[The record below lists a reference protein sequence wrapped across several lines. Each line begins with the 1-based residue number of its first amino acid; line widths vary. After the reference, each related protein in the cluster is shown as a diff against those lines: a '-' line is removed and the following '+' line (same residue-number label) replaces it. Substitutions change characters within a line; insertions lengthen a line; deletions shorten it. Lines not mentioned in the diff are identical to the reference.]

1 MRFHTA
7 LVIALLLGVQLH
19 AHHSGIMFDPMKQVT
34 LKGTV
39 KEFVFTNPHVTI
51 LITVTDDK
59 GQAVDWSI
67 EAASTQALVRSG
79 WRRSSLKFGDTV
91 TIVGRPLK
99 DGRPG
104 AAAGAGDARRRD
116 RAGTKWPELL
126 RSEAHRGLR

>member
-1 MRFHTA
+1 MMRFHTA
-7 LVIALLLGVQLH
+7 LIVAFLLSIPLQ
-19 AHHSGIMFDPMKQVT
+19 AHHSGIMFDSTKQVT
-34 LKGTV
+34 LKGTI
-39 KEFVFTNPHVTI
+39 KEFIFANPHVSI

-79 WRRSSLKFGDTV
+79 WRKSSLKFGDSV

-104 AAAGAGDARRRD
+104 AQLVQVTLADGTELGRSGANF
-116 RAGTKWPELL
+116 
-126 RSEAHRGLR
+126 

>member
-1 MRFHTA
+1 MRLPAA
-7 LVIALLLGVQLH
+7 LVVALLLGTPLQ

-34 LKGTV
+34 LKGTI

-51 LITVTDDK
+51 VITVTDDK
-59 GQAVDWSI
+59 GQAVDWNI

-79 WRRSSLKFGDTV
+79 WRRSSLKFGDRV

-104 AAAGAGDARRRD
+104 AVLVQATLAD
-116 RAGTKWPELL
+116 GTELG
-126 RSEAHRGLR
+126 RSGPNF

>member
-1 MRFHTA
+1 MRLHTA

-19 AHHSGIMFDPMKQVT
+19 AHHSGIMFDPTKQVT
-34 LKGTV
+34 LKGTI
-39 KEFVFTNPHVTI
+39 KEFIFTNPHVTI

-59 GQAVDWSI
+59 GRAVDWSI

-104 AAAGAGDARRRD
+104 ATLVQVTLAD
-116 RAGTKWPELL
+116 GTELG
-126 RSEAHRGLR
+126 RSGPNF

>member
-7 LVIALLLGVQLH
+7 LVIAFLLGAQLQ
-19 AHHSGIMFDPMKQVT
+19 AHHSGIMFDPVKQVT
-34 LKGTV
+34 LKGTI
-39 KEFVFTNPHVTI
+39 KEYVFTNPHVTI
-51 LITVTDDK
+51 VITVTDDK

-79 WRRSSLKFGDTV
+79 WRKSSLKFGDAV

-104 AAAGAGDARRRD
+104 AVLVQVTLAD
-116 RAGTKWPELL
+116 GTELG
-126 RSEAHRGLR
+126 RSGPNF

>member
-19 AHHSGIMFDPMKQVT
+19 AHHSGIMFDPTKQVT

-51 LITVTDDK
+51 LITVIDDK

-79 WRRSSLKFGDTV
+79 WRKSSLKFGDTV

-104 AAAGAGDARRRD
+104 AQLVQVTLADGTELGRSGANF
-116 RAGTKWPELL
+116 
-126 RSEAHRGLR
+126 

>member
-1 MRFHTA
+1 
-7 LVIALLLGVQLH
+7 
-19 AHHSGIMFDPMKQVT
+19 MFDPMKQVT
-34 LKGTV
+34 LKGTI
-39 KEFVFTNPHVTI
+39 KEFIFTNPHVTI

-59 GQAVDWSI
+59 GKAVDWNI

-79 WRRSSLKFGDTV
+79 WRRSSLKFGDNV

-104 AAAGAGDARRRD
+104 ASAGASDAGRRD

-126 RSEAHRGLR
+126 RSGTTGG

>member
-1 MRFHTA
+1 MKFHA
-7 LVIALLLGVQLH
+7 SLVIALLLGIPLQ
-19 AHHSGIMFDPMKQVT
+19 AHHSGIMFDPMKEVT

-39 KEFVFTNPHVTI
+39 KEFVFANPHVSI
-51 LITVTDDK
+51 LIAVIDDK

-79 WRRSSLKFGDTV
+79 WRKSSLKFGDVV

-104 AAAGAGDARRRD
+104 AQLVRVILAD
-116 RAGTKWPELL
+116 GTELG
-126 RSEAHRGLR
+126 RSGPNF

>member
-34 LKGTV
+34 LKGTI
-39 KEFVFTNPHVTI
+39 KEFIFMNPHVTI
-51 LITVTDDK
+51 LLTVTDDK
-59 GQAVDWSI
+59 GKAVDWNI
-67 EAASTQALVRSG
+67 EAASTQSLVRSG
-79 WRRSSLKFGDTV
+79 WRRSSLKFGDSV

-104 AAAGAGDARRRD
+104 AQLVQVTLAD
-116 RAGTKWPELL
+116 GTELG
-126 RSEAHRGLR
+126 RSGPNF

>member
-7 LVIALLLGVQLH
+7 LVIALLLGVQLQ

-34 LKGTV
+34 LKGTI

-79 WRRSSLKFGDTV
+79 WRKSSLKFGDSV

-104 AAAGAGDARRRD
+104 AQLVQLTLPD
-116 RAGTKWPELL
+116 GTELG
-126 RSEAHRGLR
+126 RSGPNF

>member
-1 MRFHTA
+1 MRLHLSLA
-7 LVIALLLGVQLH
+7 IAFLLAIPLQ
-19 AHHSGIMFDPMKQVT
+19 AHHSGIMFDPVKQVT
-34 LKGTV
+34 LKGTI
-39 KEFVFTNPHVTI
+39 KEFIFTNPHVTI

-79 WRRSSLKFGDTV
+79 WRKSSLKFGDSV

-104 AAAGAGDARRRD
+104 AVLVSVTLAD
-116 RAGTKWPELL
+116 GTELG
-126 RSEAHRGLR
+126 RSGPNF

>member
-19 AHHSGIMFDPMKQVT
+19 AHHSGTMFDPMKQVT

-51 LITVTDDK
+51 LITVVDDK
-59 GQAVDWSI
+59 GQAVDWNI

-79 WRRSSLKFGDTV
+79 WRKSSLKFGDTV

-104 AAAGAGDARRRD
+104 AQLVQATLAD
-116 RAGTKWPELL
+116 GTELG
-126 RSEAHRGLR
+126 RSGPNF

>member
-19 AHHSGIMFDPMKQVT
+19 AHHSGIMFDPVKQVT
-34 LKGTV
+34 LKGTI

-79 WRRSSLKFGDTV
+79 WRRSSLKFGDSV

-104 AAAGAGDARRRD
+104 AVLVHLTLADGTELGRSGANF
-116 RAGTKWPELL
+116 
-126 RSEAHRGLR
+126 

>member
-7 LVIALLLGVQLH
+7 LVTMLLLGVQLH
-19 AHHSGIMFDPMKQVT
+19 AHHSGTMFDPMKQVT
-34 LKGTV
+34 LNGKV
-39 KEFVFTNPHVTI
+39 KEFIFMNPHVTI
-51 LITVTDDK
+51 LITVVDDK

-79 WRRSSLKFGDTV
+79 WRKSSLKFGDTV

-104 AAAGAGDARRRD
+104 AQLVQVTLADGTELGRSGANF
-116 RAGTKWPELL
+116 
-126 RSEAHRGLR
+126 